1 MSEFIPPK
9 NRQERR
15 LLRIKYLGLMG
26 NRVRQLKLSKWL
38 LGVMPSGTVHAVVD
52 LTRPLVPQVHLYCG
66 GKGVGSTIAHS
77 NKKLY
82 TERRFLM
89 IATVNERGVSF
100 KRVTSLS
107 EEAHFCLDRHMGT
120 FPLRTV
126 FPAADAYSILRHM
139 FLDYTQPTVKRVLR
153 TKRSK

>member
-1 MSEFIPPK
+1 MAEFIPPK
-9 NRQERR
+9 TRKDRR

-66 GKGVGSTIAHS
+66 GKGVGSTIAHN
-77 NKKLY
+77 NKRLY

-89 IATVNERGVSF
+89 KAVVNERGVTF
-100 KRVTSLS
+100 NRVTSLS
-107 EEAHFCLDRHMGT
+107 EEAHFCPDRLMGT

-126 FPAADAYSILRHM
+126 FPAGDAYSILRHM
-139 FLDYTQPTVKRVLR
+139 FLDYTKPTVKRVM
-153 TKRSK
+153 RSK